1 MTSAISCIRRSASRC
16 RRCRD
21 GIRKPQHPF
30 FAGPRGSI
38 SNAFVVCANT
48 ARRGPLKQPDIVGKG
63 LPTYDSWCASGARS
77 WCASGARDSDAAR
90 VGHRARAPSRLAP
103 PMTISCFRRS
113 AILCRRRR
121 DGIDRP
127 LRSIVANPPGIALGR
142 PGLGPNASRLC
153 SLGAKTHRA
162 GASRQPDIVG
172 KGLPTYDS
180 WCPSGARSWCASG
193 ARDSDAARV
202 GHRARTPSRSRSG
215 RSAILCRRRRDG
227 IDRPLRSIVAN
238 PPGIALAQPG
248 FGPNA
253 GRLCNLGGKTHRT
266 AEPKQPDSV
275 GKGLPTYDSW
285 CASGVR
291 VLRKVRPRD
300 RGVSAHDRLGE
311 RR

>member
-1 MTSAISCIRRSASRC
+1 MTVSCIRRSASPC

-30 FAGPRGSI
+30 FAGPRGSV
-38 SNAFVVCANT
+38 SNAFVACANT
-48 ARRGPLKQPDIVGKG
+48 DCRGPLKQPDIVGKG
-63 LPTYDSWCASGARS
+63 LPTYDSWCQSGARS

-90 VGHRARAPSRLAP
+90 VGHRACAPSR
-103 PMTISCFRRS
+103 SRSGRS
-113 AILCRRRR
+113 ASPCRRCP

-162 GASRQPDIVG
+162 GASRQLDIVG

-180 WCPSGARSWCASG
+180 WCQSGARSWCASG

-215 RSAILCRRRRDG
+215 RSASPCRRCPDG

-238 PPGIALAQPG
+238 PPGVLLERPG
-248 FGPNA
+248 FGANT
-253 GRLCNLGGKTHRT
+253 GRLCSLAAKTHR
-266 AEPKQPDSV
+266 AGASRQPDSV

-285 CASGVR
+285 CANGVR
-291 VLRKVRPRD
+291 VVRKVRPRD